1 MGVAL
6 FYKYGGFDTVH
17 EIVGDFYQDVLD
29 RENLG
34 QVFIVSQAGPRTCL
48 EQEAISSTSALKTS
62 SAHKS
67 ATCGEAIS

>member
-29 RENLG
+29 REKLG
-34 QVFIVSQAGPRTCL
+34 QAFIVS
-48 EQEAISSTSALKTS
+48 
-62 SAHKS
+62 
-67 ATCGEAIS
+67 